1 MPRTLNSPKGTRKN
15 IAGVV
20 LAAGSSRRMGE
31 ANKLMIPVDG
41 TPMVARVVDALR
53 DGGVEK
59 VFVVT
64 GYAPEEIRGA
74 LGDRDVET
82 VHNPDYEEGLGS
94 SVRTG
99 VSAVGDDVDGVLI
112 ALGDM
117 PWVDED
123 VISRLLDAFGPDG
136 ELSIYIPMFGRRRGN
151 PVLWSSHH
159 FAELRQLSGDVG
171 GKALF
176 HKHPEAICY
185 VDVQSAAVNIDVDT
199 PESLRELGIDGL
211 DAPQRKEPP

>member
-1 MPRTLNSPKGTRKN
+1 MPRNLNSPKGARKN
-15 IAGVV
+15 IVGVV
-20 LAAGSSRRMGE
+20 LAAGASRRMGKT
-31 ANKLMIPVDG
+31 NKLMIPVDG
-41 TPMVARVVDALR
+41 TLMVARVVDALQ
-53 DGGVEK
+53 DSGVEK

-64 GYAPEEIRGA
+64 GYAPDEIRGA
-74 LGDRDVET
+74 LAGHDVEM

-117 PWVDED
+117 PWVGTD
-123 VISRLLDAFGPDG
+123 VISRLLDAFSPDG
-136 ELSIYIPMFGRRRGN
+136 ELSIYIPMFGRKRGN
-151 PVLWSSHH
+151 PVLWGSQH
-159 FAELRQLSGDVG
+159 FLELRQLSGDVG

-185 VDVQSAAVNIDVDT
+185 VDVQSAAVHIDVDT
-199 PESLRELGIDGL
+199 PEALHELGIDGS
-211 DAPQRKEPP
+211 DD